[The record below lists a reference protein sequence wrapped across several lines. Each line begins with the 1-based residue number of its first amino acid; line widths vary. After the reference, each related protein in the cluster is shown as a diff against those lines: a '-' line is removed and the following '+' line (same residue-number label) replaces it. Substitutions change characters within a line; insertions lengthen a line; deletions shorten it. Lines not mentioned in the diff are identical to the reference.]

1 MDHEE
6 ERKRSMFNDRRRGL
20 DRRKQRLPMPTGLDR
35 RNKLCRRNRHFQSQ
49 PWWLRIRY
57 AEELVSERELAD
69 ELVSLTRPAD
79 KPSSSNKNENN
90 NK

>member
-1 MDHEE
+1 MDQEE
-6 ERKRSMFNDRRRGL
+6 ERKRSMFNDRRDGL

-69 ELVSLTRPAD
+69 ELVSLTRPEG
-79 KPSSSNKNENN
+79 KPSNSNKNE
-90 NK
+90 KKK